1 VTSTL
6 TEHQPTTPGPTPI
19 DYQVVIVGAGF
30 GGIGAAVELR
40 NAGIDSFVIVDK
52 ATDIGGT
59 WHANTYPGVAVDIP
73 SIYYSFSYEPPETW
87 SRFFAPGREVKA
99 YAYQLVDRYALRPHL
114 LLDTAVNSA
123 TWDDDTDTWTTTLAD
138 GQTLTSQF
146 VIAAVGG
153 LEQPKLPD
161 IDGIDTFTGKTV
173 HTARWDHDYDYTGKR
188 IAVIG
193 TGATA
198 LQLVP
203 EIAKIASYLTVFQRT
218 PIWVAP
224 KPDFPMANLLRTSL
238 SHVPGLR
245 RTIRSGV
252 VMGIDIGLTV
262 AYSLHS
268 KLPFVLNA
276 TGAALKLWYRSQV
289 RDPDLR
295 EKLTPTYAIGCK
307 RPSVSND
314 YLKTYNRDDVDLVT
328 DKIAR
333 VTPTGVV
340 TTDGAEHSVDVLVC
354 ATGFKVMERG
364 CTPPFPVRGR
374 DGVDLNEWWDQNRY
388 QAYQGVTVPGYPNT
402 FMITGPYG
410 FAAGSYI
417 AMIECTSRH
426 AARVISET
434 LRRGASAAEIRQKP
448 HDDYYAL
455 CRKRGNDSLWK
466 SRSCAGSNTYYLNYQ
481 GDPAAIRLSTHAEMW
496 WGNRHFPLDHYR
508 YTMRDTTAGSFT
520 RIAAAAPEPAM
531 LVMPPHD
538 DEGTQTPERQPTLPE
553 AAHARRSL

>member
-1 VTSTL
+1 MSAESL
-6 TEHQPTTPGPTPI
+6 PTETAI

-30 GGIGAAVELR
+30 GGIGAAIELR
-40 NAGIDSFVIVDK
+40 NSGINNFVIVDK
-52 ATDIGGT
+52 ATDVGGT

-99 YAYQLVDRYALRPHL
+99 YADQLVNRYALRPYL
-114 LLDTAVNSA
+114 RLGTAVTAA
-123 TWDDDTDTWTTTLAD
+123 TWDEDTNTWTTTLAN
-138 GQTLTSQF
+138 GEALKSQF
-146 VIAAVGG
+146 IIGAVGG

-161 IDGIDTFTGKTV
+161 IDGIATFAGKVV
-173 HTARWDHDYDYTGKR
+173 HTALCDHDYEYTGKR
-188 IAVIG
+188 IGVIC

-203 EIAKIASYLTVFQRT
+203 EMAKMASHLTVFQRT

-224 KPDFPMANLLRTSL
+224 KPDFAMANLLRGSL
-238 SHVPGLR
+238 TYVPGLR

-268 KLPFVLNA
+268 KLPFVLDA
-276 TGAALKLWYRSQV
+276 TGAALRLWYRSQV

-307 RPSVSND
+307 RPSVSNV
-314 YLKTYNRDDVDLVT
+314 YLKTYNRANVDLVT
-328 DKIAR
+328 DQIAR

-340 TTDGAEHSVDVLVC
+340 TVDGVEHEVDVLVC

-364 CTPPFPVRGR
+364 STPPYPIRGR
-374 DGVDLNEWWDQNRY
+374 DGVDIGDWWHQNRF
-388 QAYQGVTVPGYPNT
+388 QAYQGVTVPGYPNA

-426 AARVISET
+426 AARVIGET
-434 LRRGASAAEIRQKP
+434 VRRGASAAEIKQRA

-455 CRKRGNDSLWK
+455 CRKRGKDSLWK
-466 SRSCAGSNTYYLNYQ
+466 SASCAGSNTYYLNYQ

-496 WGNRHFPLDHYR
+496 WGNRHFPLDNYS
-508 YTMRDTTAGSFT
+508 YTHVAGTAQHPPTTTDSRPRLRT
-520 RIAAAAPEPAM
+520 LMKAM
-531 LVMPPHD
+531 DL
-538 DEGTQTPERQPTLPE
+538 R
-553 AAHARRSL
+553 